1 MAAALSSGGV
11 SCLQVYQLQQEKKKL
26 QEDFAQVLKEREQLE
41 ERCTSYEHEKIQL
54 GPRLEESKWEV
65 STAAFDDGHHEN
77 AATPRAF
84 SPVSVPHMQHDEQ
97 LMDCCFVA
105 AGREGWE
112 VWSHVSKPPS
122 VETAVCV
129 CVCVYLSTYIY
140 ISIYLPLSIH
150 LYLSI
155 YTIR

>member
-1 MAAALSSGGV
+1 M

-65 STAAFDDGHHEN
+65 STAAFDDGRHEN

-84 SPVSVPHMQHDEQ
+84 SPLSV
-97 LMDCCFVA
+97 
-105 AGREGWE
+105 
-112 VWSHVSKPPS
+112 
-122 VETAVCV
+122 
-129 CVCVYLSTYIY
+129 YI
-140 ISIYLPLSIH
+140 
-150 LYLSI
+150 YLSI
-155 YTIR
+155 SISILISILI

>member
-1 MAAALSSGGV
+1 MAAALSSRGV

-84 SPVSVPHMQHDEQ
+84 SPVLCMY
-97 LMDCCFVA
+97 
-105 AGREGWE
+105 G
-112 VWSHVSKPPS
+112 
-122 VETAVCV
+122 T
-129 CVCVYLSTYIY
+129 
-140 ISIYLPLSIH
+140 
-150 LYLSI
+150 
-155 YTIR
+155 